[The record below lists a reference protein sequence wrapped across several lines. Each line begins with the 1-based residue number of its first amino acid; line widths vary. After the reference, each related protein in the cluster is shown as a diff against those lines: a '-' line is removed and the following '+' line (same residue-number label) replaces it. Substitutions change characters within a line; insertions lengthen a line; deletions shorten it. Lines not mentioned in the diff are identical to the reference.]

1 MEDCFSNFFGVKFC
15 DKVDFGNLP
24 LSENEKN
31 KNKIF
36 LKKRKYLF
44 RRSLKIDEDCAKIKN
59 LVEDIAEDEE
69 LLILSNSFDS
79 PNIIIAYK
87 DDIEELFIG
96 TWAITPVGITAISE
110 MSHLKT
116 GVVLMD
122 KTHSYKW
129 IFASGAYEF
138 LAGKVQFKFTANH
151 SKFLAM
157 KMMDGSYLNF
167 IGSMNLSNNPRYEN
181 ITINKR
187 QEDFEFLS
195 DFVQNVKGER
205 MNGKA

>member
-1 MEDCFSNFFGVKFC
+1 MEDCFDNFFGIKFC

-44 RRSLKIDEDCAKIKN
+44 RRSLKINEDCERIKKM
-59 LVEDIAEDEE
+59 VEDIAEDEE

-79 PNIIIAYK
+79 PNIIISFK
-87 DDIEELFIG
+87 DEIEEIFIG
-96 TWAITPVGITAISE
+96 TWAITPAGITAISE
-110 MSHLKT
+110 MSNLRT

-138 LAGKVQFKFTANH
+138 LARKVQFKFTANH

-157 KMMDGSYLNF
+157 KMRDGSYLNF

-187 QEDFEFLS
+187 QEDFEFLA